1 MVETDIVVM
10 TCERLALLKRTLAH
24 IWERTRTPYRLHV
37 IDDASTE
44 GNAEYVSALLAE
56 GRIASALLRP
66 ERAGIAANLRTIAGM
81 TTSDPVIFSDDDVL
95 CPRLEPDWLA
105 RGLQA
110 MAAHPEVG
118 LLALNNPECNIG
130 GKRGPRER
138 GHGGITYCRNVGGTF
153 AFARRAVL
161 DGCAPGERAVSPVK
175 IMCVRAAA
183 AGWRVAYLA
192 DVYCQHIGMVSTRNG
207 RDLSAELALVMPLD
221 PLTLEPVDEYKG

>member
-1 MVETDIVVM
+1 MVTDIVVM

-24 IWERTRTPYRLHV
+24 IWERTRTTYRLHV

-44 GNAEYVSALLAE
+44 GNAEYLSELLAQ

-66 ERAGIAANLRTIAGM
+66 ERVGIAAHLRAIGAM
-81 TTSDPVIFSDDDVL
+81 SESDPVVFTDDDVL

-105 RGLQA
+105 RGLAA

-161 DGCAPGERAVSPVK
+161 DGCAPGGRARSPVK

-192 DVYCQHIGMVSTRNG
+192 DVYCQHIGMASARNG